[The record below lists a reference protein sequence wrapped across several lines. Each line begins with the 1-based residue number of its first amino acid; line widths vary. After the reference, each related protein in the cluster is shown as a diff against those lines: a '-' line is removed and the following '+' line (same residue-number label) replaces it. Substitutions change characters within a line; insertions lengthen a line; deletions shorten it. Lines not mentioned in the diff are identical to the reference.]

1 MSAIQNQQTALE
13 VFISINGVEITNHGR
28 SHTLNEIQNISDI
41 ESAGGRLRRF
51 YRANKKSL
59 IAEFLYLPGPATK
72 TVDGRVGR
80 DYIKNLAETSPFVFI
95 EYKDSPIQEPIAFN
109 GFIQNYAETLVRR
122 DLPTQCSYYNLQF
135 EIQEQ

>member
-13 VFISINGVEITNHGR
+13 AFISINGVEITNHGR
-28 SHTLNEIQNISDI
+28 THTLNEVQSISDI
-41 ESAGGRLRRF
+41 ESMGGRLRRY
-51 YRANKKSL
+51 YRDNKRNL
-59 IAEFLYLPGPATK
+59 IVELEYVPGPATK

-80 DYIKNLAETSPFVFI
+80 DYVKNLAETSPFVFI
-95 EYKDSPIQEPIAFN
+95 QYKDSPVQEPITFD